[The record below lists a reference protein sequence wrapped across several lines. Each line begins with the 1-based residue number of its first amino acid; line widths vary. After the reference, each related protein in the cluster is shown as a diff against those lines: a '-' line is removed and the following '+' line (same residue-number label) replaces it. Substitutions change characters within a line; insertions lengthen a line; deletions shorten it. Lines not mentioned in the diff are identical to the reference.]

1 VWQIIEFQEAAQ
13 VFRAQR
19 TSVHSETLLFP
30 LHAILITPT
39 LQFLN
44 EVLQAMD
51 PSKPLTVTSF
61 PIPDKIIVPSA
72 PTVNVATR
80 SMEFEFQLR
89 HFGVSFKGRL
99 TVPMPEREGAQ
110 TISTTGENTD
120 SSRHVRDVPAGTHH
134 WYLCDDT
141 MLTGSRSEELV

>member
-1 VWQIIEFQEAAQ
+1 MQF
-13 VFRAQR
+13 
-19 TSVHSETLLFP
+19 SPCP
-30 LHAILITPT
+30 LYHTTVEVLITPT
-39 LQFLN
+39 LPFLN
-44 EVLQAMD
+44 EVLEAMD

-80 SMEFEFQLR
+80 SMEFEIQLR
-89 HFGVSFKGRL
+89 HFDVSFKGRL

-120 SSRHVRDVPAGTHH
+120 SSRRVKAVPAGTHH